1 MAGNSKKNRNFEARM
16 RYLCLILLVF
26 AMAFATSRAAEPASS
41 WEQTSTA
48 ETPASVV
55 QTERDERID
64 VTVRDGYIY
73 VTTPKP
79 VTVRVMTILG
89 QLISQQQV
97 PAGTSRLKVTA
108 RGIYILKAGTVT
120 KRVTI

>member
-1 MAGNSKKNRNFEARM
+1 M
-16 RYLCLILLVF
+16 RYLCLIVMFFLLS
-26 AMAFATSRAAEPASS
+26 AAACLAAEPTPA
-41 WEQTSTA
+41 WEQTA
-48 ETPASVV
+48 ASDP
-55 QTERDERID
+55 QATELQSDRDDRID
-64 VTVRDGYIY
+64 VTVREGYIY

-97 PAGTSRLKVTA
+97 PAGTSRLRVTA

>member
-1 MAGNSKKNRNFEARM
+1 M
-16 RYLCLILLVF
+16 RLLCLILSLV
-26 AMAFATSRAAEPASS
+26 ALSATPCLAADPAPA
-41 WEQTSTA
+41 WEQTATTEAQGSD
-48 ETPASVV
+48 V
-55 QTERDERID
+55 QMDRDERID
-64 VTVRDGYIY
+64 VTVREGYIY
-73 VTTPKP
+73 VSTPKP

-97 PAGTSRLKVTA
+97 PAGTSRLRVNA